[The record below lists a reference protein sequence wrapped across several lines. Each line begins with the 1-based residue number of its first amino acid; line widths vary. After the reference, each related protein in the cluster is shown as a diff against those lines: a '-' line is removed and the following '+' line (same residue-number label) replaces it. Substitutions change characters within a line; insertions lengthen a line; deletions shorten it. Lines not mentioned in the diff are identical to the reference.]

1 MKLNSMFR
9 QYLFVATVPLVLF
22 AIASFSCASFPAKQN
37 QPVRA
42 ADLQEEI
49 QEHRFNAKVSFEVD
63 PRWGLQKIPV
73 KSATTFGRLQ
83 FVDALTGYAVDG
95 KANLYKTIDGGV
107 SWNKMKTFPGSSISS
122 ILFPT
127 EDVGLVATH
136 TIPESSISGENAL
149 ARIFRTVDGGNSWTQ
164 VFEGRSLGIDSLSV
178 SKSRVVFAAGSKSA
192 VVDSVLEWSPLFMS
206 SSDGGTSWNDISG
219 GLIQEF
225 ERGNRINGMPTDIIA
240 DDNLVTVVTHHGS
253 IISSDDLG
261 KTWSFQAGVDRQG
274 FPYSVRSLGWSKN
287 GELLIYGS
295 SSSMDH
301 GTASFVASW
310 SKASGWKIGLLPR
323 YFLSDAVLLSSGEIV
338 AVGFVFK
345 DGHRSPRTGIV
356 LTSSDNGENWQV
368 IQEGGPEN
376 SFNSISRLSEKR
388 LFVTETGGDALVVER
403 KRAPF

>member
-1 MKLNSMFR
+1 MIK
-9 QYLFVATVPLVLF
+9 QYLFVAFVPLV
-22 AIASFSCASFPAKQN
+22 SFSLASTACVSFPSKKSDA
-37 QPVRA
+37 VRA
-42 ADLQEEI
+42 ATVPEEMH
-49 QEHRFNAKVSFEVD
+49 EHRFTAKVSFEND
-63 PRWGLQKIPV
+63 PNWNVRQMPTESSI
-73 KSATTFGRLQ
+73 AFERLQ
-83 FVDALTGYAVDG
+83 FVDAVTGYAVDG

-122 ILFPT
+122 TLFPT
-127 EDVGLVATH
+127 EDIGLVATH
-136 TIPESSISGENAL
+136 TIPDSSIGGENAL

-192 VVDSVLEWSPLFMS
+192 VVDSVLEWSPLFIS

-274 FPYSVRSLGWSKN
+274 FPYSVRPLGRSKN
-287 GELLIYGS
+287 GELLLYGA

-301 GTASFVASW
+301 GTGSFVASW
-310 SKASGWKIGLLPR
+310 SKAAGWKIGLLPR

-345 DGHRSPRTGIV
+345 DGLRSPKTNIV
-356 LTSSDNGENWQV
+356 LSTSDNGQNWQL
-368 IQEGGPEN
+368 IRESGPEN
-376 SFNSISRLSEKR
+376 SFNSISRLSEGNV
-388 LFVTETGGDALVVER
+388 FVAGDEGDAVVLER
-403 KRAPF
+403 S

>member
-1 MKLNSMFR
+1 MIK
-9 QYLFVATVPLVLF
+9 QYLFVAFVPLV
-22 AIASFSCASFPAKQN
+22 SFSLALSACVSIPSKQN
-37 QPVRA
+37 GAVSA
-42 ADLQEEI
+42 ANVQEEM
-49 QEHRFNAKVSFEVD
+49 QEHRFNAKVSLEVD
-63 PRWGLQKIPV
+63 PRWGLQQIPV
-73 KSATTFGRLQ
+73 KSATTFRRLH

-95 KANLYKTIDGGV
+95 KANLYKTTDGGV
-107 SWNKMKTFPGSSISS
+107 SWNKMKTFPGSSISN

-127 EDVGLVATH
+127 EDIGLVATH
-136 TIPESSISGENAL
+136 TIPDSSIGGENAL

-274 FPYSVRSLGWSKN
+274 FPYSVRPLGRSKN
-287 GELLIYGS
+287 GELLLYGA

-301 GTASFVASW
+301 GTGSFVASW
-310 SKASGWKIGLLPR
+310 SKAAGWKIGLLPR

-345 DGHRSPRTGIV
+345 DGLRSPK
-356 LTSSDNGENWQV
+356 TSIGFWTSDNGQNWQL
-368 IQEGGPEN
+368 IRESGPDN
-376 SFNSISRLSEKR
+376 SFNSISRLSEGNV
-388 LFVTETGGDALVVER
+388 FVAGDEGDTVVLER
-403 KRAPF
+403 R

>member
-1 MKLNSMFR
+1 MIK
-9 QYLFVATVPLVLF
+9 QYLFVAFVPLV
-22 AIASFSCASFPAKQN
+22 SFSLALSACVSIPSKQN
-37 QPVRA
+37 GAVSA
-42 ADLQEEI
+42 ANVQEEM
-49 QEHRFNAKVSFEVD
+49 QEHRFNAKVSLEVD
-63 PRWGLQKIPV
+63 PRWGLQQIPV
-73 KSATTFGRLQ
+73 KSATTFRRLH

-95 KANLYKTIDGGV
+95 KANLYKTTDGGV
-107 SWNKMKTFPGSSISS
+107 SWNKMKTFPGSSISN

-127 EDVGLVATH
+127 EDIGLVATH
-136 TIPESSISGENAL
+136 TIPDSSIGGENAL

-274 FPYSVRSLGWSKN
+274 FPYSVRPLGRSKN
-287 GELLIYGS
+287 GELLLYGA

-301 GTASFVASW
+301 GTGSFVASW
-310 SKASGWKIGLLPR
+310 SKAAGWKIGLLPR

-345 DGHRSPRTGIV
+345 DGLRSPKTSIV
-356 LTSSDNGENWQV
+356 LSTSDNGQNWQL
-368 IQEGGPEN
+368 IRESGPDN
-376 SFNSISRLSEKR
+376 SFNSISRLSEGNV
-388 LFVTETGGDALVVER
+388 FVAGDEGDTVVLER
-403 KRAPF
+403 R